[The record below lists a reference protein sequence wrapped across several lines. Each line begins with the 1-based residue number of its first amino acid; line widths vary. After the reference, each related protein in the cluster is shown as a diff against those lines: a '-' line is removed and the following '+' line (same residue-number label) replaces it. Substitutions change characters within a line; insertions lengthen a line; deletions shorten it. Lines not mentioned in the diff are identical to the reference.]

1 MTGFIFLRFFVPAI
15 LSPKLF
21 ALREEHAD
29 QRAERTLKLTA
40 KVSESLFIYL
50 FVYLFIYL
58 FIYQLIQTMGNLQ
71 TSVDAK
77 EQFMSPMAALL
88 KEGVDKVKTYI
99 NQLIDVQVVMNTPT
113 GTM

>member
-1 MTGFIFLRFFVPAI
+1 
-15 LSPKLF
+15 
-21 ALREEHAD
+21 
-29 QRAERTLKLTA
+29 
-40 KVSESLFIYL
+40 
-50 FVYLFIYL
+50 
-58 FIYQLIQTMGNLQ
+58 MGNLQ